1 MHSLSGRKQE
11 QGLPRLGNSVVWRMS
26 SRGSQRV
33 VVALGTSDQG
43 HQQFQDRGGPGE
55 RPEHQHSSLGCLV
68 FALVLDL
75 VFVLVLIVRSRKC
88 T

>member
-1 MHSLSGRKQE
+1 M
-11 QGLPRLGNSVVWRMS
+11 
-26 SRGSQRV
+26 
-33 VVALGTSDQG
+33 VALGTSDQG